1 MTYKRNIKSKKN
13 KRSRKGGEALASGG
27 FGCIFKPAL
36 KCKNT
41 QKRTKGVSKMSI
53 EKYGKEEIKEITKI
67 KDRLKS
73 IKNYEKYYLLETELC
88 QPDKLTEDD
97 LKNFDKKCYALTR
110 FNVNSNNV
118 NSKLANLTILNMP
131 DAGVDLR
138 DWILSEKNI
147 SKEKIFLLNEVII
160 KLLKNAVKPMNE
172 KGVIHND
179 LKDTNIMIDSNLDAR
194 IIDWGLSG
202 VVINKQIPPEILNR
216 PLQYNTPFSSMI
228 ISNDFKLNYNIFL
241 QRVKDGIILFNKT
254 NIRNYIINEYLIKL
268 ARYYG
273 YYDDNVILFKSIF
286 MSGISEETY
295 LSEVKRNDLI
305 EYGYYLYYFSNYIT
319 DILIKYTNDKYEF
332 DLDRYFL
339 ECYLFNSDVF
349 GLMTTYYLFF
359 EVELKEI
366 NLNEN
371 IKKIFLNRVRT
382 MLVETIYTNG
392 AEKYD
397 INKIIGFIK
406 ELNELI
412 NHDNKLSFTQLK
424 SNLNNSKT
432 ALISPLGVDQMISNT
447 KSISKSRSKSKS
459 KSKSRSRSRSKNI
472 KKYKKEVDLSKV
484 VTEIE

>member
-1 MTYKRNIKSKKN
+1 MTYKRKTKSKKN
-13 KRSRKGGEALASGG
+13 KRSRKGGEALTSGG

-41 QKRTKGVSKMSI
+41 KKRSKGVSKMSI
-53 EKYGKEEIKEITKI
+53 EKYGKEEIAEIKKI

-88 QPDKLTEDD
+88 IPDKLTEDD
-97 LKNFDKKCYALTR
+97 LKNFDEKCYALTR
-110 FNVNSNNV
+110 FNVNSKNV
-118 NSKLANLTILNMP
+118 NSKLGNLTILNMP
-131 DAGVDLR
+131 DAGVDLK
-138 DWILSEKNI
+138 DWILSEKKI
-147 SKEKIFLLNEVII
+147 TKEKIFLLNEVLI
-160 KLLKNAVKPMNE
+160 KLLKNAVRPMNE

-179 LKDTNIMIDSNLDAR
+179 LKDTNIMIDSKLDAR

-228 ISNDFKLNYNIFL
+228 ISNDFKLNYDIFL

-254 NIRNYIINEYLIKL
+254 NIRTYVINEYLIKL

-273 YYDDNVILFKSIF
+273 YYDDNVMLFNSIF
-286 MSGISEETY
+286 SAAISEETY
-295 LSEVKRNDLI
+295 LSEVKRSDLI

-359 EVELKEI
+359 QVKLEQIQLA
-366 NLNEN
+366 EN

-397 INKIIGFIK
+397 ISKIIEFIK
-406 ELNELI
+406 ELNEFI
-412 NHDNKLSFTQLK
+412 NHDNKFSFSKLK
-424 SNLNNSKT
+424 PN
-432 ALISPLGVDQMISNT
+432 I
-447 KSISKSRSKSKS
+447 S
-459 KSKSRSRSRSKNI
+459 KSKSRSPVGVDEMKSSSMSRSKSI
-472 KKYKKEVDLSKV
+472 KKNKDEVDLSQVITEV
-484 VTEIE
+484 V